1 MYGAVTFT
9 SVPGCL
15 KDQSHAL
22 GKEGVVSQ
30 FGGYFSFPSVCPSLL
45 TIRPLG
51 QGVPFIYLFII
62 VCFGFLSTARI
73 CLWENCIA
81 IRQRILSTKSWTD
94 NTKA

>member
-51 QGVPFIYLFII
+51 QGVPFIYLFIY
-62 VCFGFLSTARI
+62 VLSFVLVFSQQQESACGRTV
-73 CLWENCIA
+73 
-81 IRQRILSTKSWTD
+81 
-94 NTKA
+94 